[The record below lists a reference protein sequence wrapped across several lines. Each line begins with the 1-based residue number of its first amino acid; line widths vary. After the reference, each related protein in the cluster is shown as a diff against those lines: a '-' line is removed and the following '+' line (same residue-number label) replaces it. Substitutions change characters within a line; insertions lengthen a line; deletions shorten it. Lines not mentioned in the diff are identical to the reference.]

1 MRRAVFLDSH
11 NCISSRSSAAC
22 VVAEDSRHGLN
33 LDVLIQ
39 SHLSTQFAR
48 AADLGESAGRG
59 ALHSYL
65 LSRHTEQS
73 FDGTEE
79 KPARQL
85 SRAGGGTVY
94 AIRPEHGM
102 QLDPSMFVGRT
113 LYEFGPGAPGQLRPA
128 SRASLSSRARN
139 RGGPHHR
146 RGSSGRSRS
155 RLTSSSTSSRRTR
168 AWPEGRRLAIGS
180 RPNLI
185 HRSTVDRWTPTRRAA
200 SPVVSSS
207 SSANTRSVACTA
219 FFGLAACYECSECYD
234 LSRAGIGCGGLAY
247 RLT

>member
-1 MRRAVFLDSH
+1 
-11 NCISSRSSAAC
+11 
-22 VVAEDSRHGLN
+22 
-33 LDVLIQ
+33 
-39 SHLSTQFAR
+39 
-48 AADLGESAGRG
+48 
-59 ALHSYL
+59 
-65 LSRHTEQS
+65 
-73 FDGTEE
+73 
-79 KPARQL
+79 
-85 SRAGGGTVY
+85 
-94 AIRPEHGM
+94 M
-102 QLDPSMFVGRT
+102 QLDPSLFVGRT
-113 LYEFGPGAPGQLRPA
+113 HYEFGPGAPGQLRPA

-180 RPNLI
+180 KPNLI

-207 SSANTRSVACTA
+207 SSATTASVACTA

-234 LSRAGIGCGGLAY
+234 LSRVASVVEGAGLSTDLAGPGG
-247 RLT
+247 RPPEVSKTRRMPCRSFTPGRS